1 MRIDIFSDVICPW
14 CFIGKKRLEKA
25 LALRPPAELVVHWR
39 AFQLNPD
46 MPAGGMD
53 RKAYLETKFGGPE
66 AAQRIY
72 DNVRAAGTRESIP
85 FAFER
90 IPRTPNTVG
99 AHRLIRFGQ
108 RGGRQDEVVSALFQ
122 AYFIDGRN
130 VGDPAT
136 LAKIAGEAGLDETA
150 AARYLAGDEDTE
162 QVLAEDA
169 FARKLGI
176 GGVPCFIFDGKY
188 AVSGAQEPEAFLPV
202 FDLVAGGGQ
211 AEAAQAAA
219 EAQG

>member
-25 LALRPPAELVVHWR
+25 LALRPPAELTVQWR

-46 MPAGGMD
+46 MPAAGMD
-53 RKAYLETKFGGPE
+53 RKAYLEAKFGGPE

-72 DNVRAAGTRESIP
+72 DNVRAAGAKESIP

-130 VGDPAT
+130 IGDPAA
-136 LAKIAGEAGLDETA
+136 LARIAGEAGLDEA
-150 AARYLAGDEDTE
+150 AAAQYLAGDEDLE

-169 FARKLGI
+169 FARKIGI

-188 AVSGAQEPEAFLPV
+188 AISGAQEPEAFLPV
-202 FDLVAGGGQ
+202 FDLVAKGGEQ
-211 AEAAQAAA
+211 E
-219 EAQG
+219 